1 MMMKIANK
9 KENMHIHLN
18 SKDFGPFT
26 ETVKDYLARGGKITT
41 LPAGSSVEVVAAQTI
56 ASLMRDGSV
65 GPAKIDNE
73 AVNYSRKTK
82 ENVQEAE

>member
-9 KENMHIHLN
+9 KENMQDKIN
-18 SKDFGPFT
+18 GFGLFT
-26 ETVKDYLARGGKITT
+26 ETVQDYLARGGKITT

-73 AVNYSRKTK
+73 AVNFSRKTK
-82 ENVQEAE
+82 EDVQEAE

>member
-9 KENMHIHLN
+9 KENMQDKIN
-18 SKDFGPFT
+18 GFGPFT
-26 ETVKDYLARGGKITT
+26 ETVQDYLARGGKITT

-82 ENVQEAE
+82 EGVQEAE